1 MKALRAIPWR
11 TWDGEKHAKEDASPE
26 EGHHAARHAKRLRRV
41 IGSDRLAWQRCRW
54 EELPLMNPAPGKCC
68 SSPSSSSS
76 SSSSS
81 SAQIAGPKNIQ
92 HKLINWFLR
101 LGHISHSLGRTKYIV
116 IYRMHSGGSDQIT
129 NIWVYIPTSLL
140 EACMPIY
147 TPPTVIQPSECPHWS
162 LNVNCTT
169 IVKYFQLNLPIT
181 CVVSSNRSTLRW
193 GTPFRE

>member
-76 SSSSS
+76 SSS
-81 SAQIAGPKNIQ
+81 AQIAGPKNIQ
-92 HKLINWFLR
+92 HKLINWVLR

-129 NIWVYIPTSLL
+129 NILVYIPTSTHHSALQRKGSVL
-140 EACMPIY
+140 
-147 TPPTVIQPSECPHWS
+147 
-162 LNVNCTT
+162 
-169 IVKYFQLNLPIT
+169 K
-181 CVVSSNRSTLRW
+181 SSNNNKAGSSKRGGSAYLRNAW
-193 GTPFRE
+193 QCSYSSRIIWLPVFVASAFGQHLK